1 MKDGGDR
8 LFERAFQAWIGQR
21 LHGLSRVGSVQGG
34 VWVVLKLE
42 WSPRTPP
49 VESWR
54 DCSSFHQPHLL
65 LFLILS
71 LCGNPISIL
80 PFFLASAAIS
90 FSPIS
95 VFPLFLASSFSPI
108 FIFPFFFVVAS
119 FLVLAMDALLV
130 FLLYFGCY
138 EY

>member
-1 MKDGGDR
+1 MKDGGDQ
-8 LFERAFQAWIGQR
+8 LFECAFQAWIGQR
-21 LHGLSRVGSVQGG
+21 LHGLSRVGNVQGG

-49 VESWR
+49 VESCR
-54 DCSSFHQPHLL
+54 GHLSFHQPPLL
-65 LFLILS
+65 LHS
-71 LCGNPISIL
+71 LCGSPISIL
-80 PFFLASAAIS
+80 PFFLVSAATYFSPISVFPFFLAYS

-95 VFPLFLASSFSPI
+95 VFL
-108 FIFPFFFVVAS
+108 FFFAMAS
-119 FLVLAMDALLV
+119 FLVPTADALLV